1 MVPYITFHIYYSF
14 TINICKDLP
23 KLGDV
28 DTNNVAIMAQS
39 GGTYHAIASTSTL
52 TVQYWGK
59 SKFNTCVYILYCGEE
74 LSVTC

>member
-1 MVPYITFHIYYSF
+1 
-14 TINICKDLP
+14 
-23 KLGDV
+23 
-28 DTNNVAIMAQS
+28 MAQS

-74 LSVTC
+74 LSVTCYYDTKIKSCLSLHYFYR